1 MRRFLPLI
9 DGKIV
14 DMVRQPYD
22 SITHSKAE
30 VWSLVGRCGTAEATR
45 AVQYANTHL
54 TQAHGQSTVHLNVP
68 II

>member
-1 MRRFLPLI
+1 
-9 DGKIV
+9 
-14 DMVRQPYD
+14 MVRQPYD

-54 TQAHGQSTVHLNVP
+54 AQAHGQSTVHLNVP